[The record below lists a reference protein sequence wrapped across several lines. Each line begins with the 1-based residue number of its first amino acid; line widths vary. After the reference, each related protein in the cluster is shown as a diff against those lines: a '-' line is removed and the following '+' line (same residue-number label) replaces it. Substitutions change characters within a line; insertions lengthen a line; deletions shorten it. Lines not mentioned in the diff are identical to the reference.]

1 MADALSAVKEYR
13 ENNTVVDR
21 EERVLFAQLEG
32 DESGVAAPSAAPQRQ
47 RSWRFSSTPSRYS
60 RLDEEAGAADAV
72 DDDACDA
79 CSAGGR
85 WEWAWGSLQ
94 IFALHEVQVMS
105 MMLPLVAI
113 VNADAEAASRDRAT
127 RNVDVTAVV
136 KMMDSFDG
144 PHDGLVDPSA
154 TGSHLRVMFYRILPV
169 YLAARTSSLAFEAV
183 ARVVLLIRA
192 HSDAASLAC
201 KASFGWPSTAIL
213 FSLFLASVP
222 IWFLYFDQYSAAE
235 TPPDATTEPTTRG
248 AVCAFGCPFGG
259 LMQWLW
265 RPTRRD
271 TDPAASV
278 WAGLGQLPRFW
289 PIVLWLLCAAASR
302 ISLEVPLPGVHS
314 ASHCPA
320 RVVSPCCTRRR
331 VPGVG
336 LACREWTL
344 PLVAGRRCSS
354 SSTWTR

>member
-1 MADALSAVKEYR
+1 M
-13 ENNTVVDR
+13 
-21 EERVLFAQLEG
+21 
-32 DESGVAAPSAAPQRQ
+32 
-47 RSWRFSSTPSRYS
+47 
-60 RLDEEAGAADAV
+60 
-72 DDDACDA
+72 
-79 CSAGGR
+79 
-85 WEWAWGSLQ
+85 
-94 IFALHEVQVMS
+94 
-105 MMLPLVAI
+105 
-113 VNADAEAASRDRAT
+113 
-127 RNVDVTAVV
+127 
-136 KMMDSFDG
+136 
-144 PHDGLVDPSA
+144 
-154 TGSHLRVMFYRILPV
+154 
-169 YLAARTSSLAFEAV
+169 
-183 ARVVLLIRA
+183 VLLIRA

-320 RVVSPCCTRRR
+320 RGCVALLHAETCAGSGPC
-331 VPGVG
+331 VPGVD
-336 LACREWTL
+336 LASRR
-344 PLVAGRRCSS
+344 RRCSS